1 MGPPV
6 YSISGLEAV
15 WDEYHDGSL
24 RLKKKQNM
32 IGIIISVPMI
42 FTMSQGALATIAKM
56 YEWPDWVF
64 SLTAALTVVGLALF
78 IAGIVVRL
86 KFGGG
91 VQKGEE
97 LKTKFEGN
105 YVCPNPDC
113 RRFVGY
119 YPYNV
124 LKQNTACPHC
134 KCKWTQ

>member
-1 MGPPV
+1 MV
-6 YSISGLEAV
+6 
-15 WDEYHDGSL
+15 
-24 RLKKKQNM
+24 
-32 IGIIISVPMI
+32 
-42 FTMSQGALATIAKM
+42 QGALTAIAKAC
-56 YEWPDWVF
+56 EWPDWV
-64 SLTAALTVVGLALF
+64 SNLTLALIFVGLALF
-78 IAGIVVRL
+78 IVGLVKRI

-91 VQKGEE
+91 VQMQED
-97 LKTKFEGN
+97 LNRKFEAN